1 MYLGGSGSTAAA
13 VTSGTSAE
21 EDDDITGIGGLT
33 DDIFAGSSAHNSTD
47 FHTLLQIR

>member
-21 EDDDITGIGGLT
+21 ENDDITGIGGLT
-33 DDIFAGSSAHNSTD
+33 DDVLRGAAPITAPISMRFAT
-47 FHTLLQIR
+47 